1 MPDEK
6 PANDEKTEPEM
17 KAVEGKPAPEGGA
30 VDQQEGAQSA
40 DAGEGAA
47 ELPAGEPAPALSS
60 GDAVPQLTEGTEG
73 APAIEGVPAV
83 EGAPA
88 VEGGAT
94 LEGAPAAEGAE
105 ADKPHERTFADELR
119 EQYGDIETANM
130 DDLPD
135 LERKRDRLN
144 AMAEEH
150 KAKRDRL
157 NSVTKQ
163 LAEERDRLNA
173 QVRELVQKAN
183 DHRNNRNKLNVEVR
197 EAKKLRDELNKK
209 ANELNEVVTTLKKE
223 KIVETGG
230 PSLSRLRKE
239 LNDLD
244 FKLMTSVLTADK
256 EKEMM
261 GNIQKIQ
268 ALIREQESKMEEH
281 REIRTAVRDARK
293 AKEDAEHQH
302 KLVSELARKAQSEH
316 DSMIQLYETAD
327 ELRKQADG
335 SQQKFI
341 TNKQLADAEHKQHIE
356 LIRKVHDY
364 DKFISGLRRRERRAR
379 KDRQETVQ
387 KKVAEDIVEKFKK
400 GEKLSTEDL
409 LSLQNERF

>member
-1 MPDEK
+1 M
-6 PANDEKTEPEM
+6 
-17 KAVEGKPAPEGGA
+17 
-30 VDQQEGAQSA
+30 
-40 DAGEGAA
+40 
-47 ELPAGEPAPALSS
+47 
-60 GDAVPQLTEGTEG
+60 
-73 APAIEGVPAV
+73 
-83 EGAPA
+83 
-88 VEGGAT
+88 
-94 LEGAPAAEGAE
+94 
-105 ADKPHERTFADELR
+105 
-119 EQYGDIETANM
+119 
-130 DDLPD
+130 
-135 LERKRDRLN
+135 
-144 AMAEEH
+144 
-150 KAKRDRL
+150 
-157 NSVTKQ
+157 
-163 LAEERDRLNA
+163 
-173 QVRELVQKAN
+173 
-183 DHRNNRNKLNVEVR
+183 
-197 EAKKLRDELNKK
+197 
-209 ANELNEVVTTLKKE
+209 TLKKE
-223 KIVETGG
+223 KIIETGG

-281 REIRTAVRDARK
+281 REIRTAVHDARG
-293 AKEDAEHQH
+293 AKESAEHQH
-302 KLVSELARKAQSEH
+302 KLVSELARKAQTEH

-327 ELRKQADG
+327 ELRKQADA

-379 KDRQETVQ
+379 KDQQDTVQ
-387 KKVAEDIVEKFKK
+387 KKVTEDIVEKFKK